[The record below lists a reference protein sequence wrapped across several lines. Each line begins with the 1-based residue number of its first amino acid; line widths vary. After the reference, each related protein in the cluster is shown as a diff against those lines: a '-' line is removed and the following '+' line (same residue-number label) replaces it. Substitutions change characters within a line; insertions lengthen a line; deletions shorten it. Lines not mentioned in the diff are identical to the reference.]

1 MPTILMPCAAN
12 VFRNPCSALQVG
24 HQVAHT
30 FTSSGSAGRAR
41 VSSPDSTVFRINCG
55 NGLPTS
61 GDGSEALS
69 STPRPIQ
76 TGTPSATKIP
86 SGTNDK
92 VRFRRQPPPAGDG
105 PAGSVYPESPAG
117 NPPT

>member
-1 MPTILMPCAAN
+1 MPTIWMPCAAN
-12 VFRNPCSALQVG
+12 VFRNSCSALQAG

-30 FTSSGSAGRAR
+30 FTSTGSAGKVR

-61 GDGSEALS
+61 GDGSEVLS

-76 TGTPSATKIP
+76 NSTPSAIKVP
-86 SGTNDK
+86 RGPNNK
-92 VRFRRQPPPAGDG
+92 VRFIQQPPPAGDG

-117 NPPT
+117 HPPT